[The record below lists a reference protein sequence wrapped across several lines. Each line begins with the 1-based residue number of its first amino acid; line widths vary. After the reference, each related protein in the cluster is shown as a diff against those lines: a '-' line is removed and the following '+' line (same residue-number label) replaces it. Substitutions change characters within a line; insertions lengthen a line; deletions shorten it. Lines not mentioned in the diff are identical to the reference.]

1 MLRQLIISAHALF
14 LNFAKKIDAGG
25 DEKLIINFMWPK
37 CGWYVS
43 ITARSKHK
51 LALGLQQPGH
61 MLQME
66 KWENGWLHIFTIY
79 YDCQSVSWCK
89 LVQVAPLRT

>member
-14 LNFAKKIDAGG
+14 LNLAKKIDAGG

-51 LALGLQQPGH
+51 LALGLQLAARPH
-61 MLQME
+61 AVS
-66 KWENGWLHIFTIY
+66 LH
-79 YDCQSVSWCK
+79 
-89 LVQVAPLRT
+89 VASTS